1 MLVRA
6 TTAKEVDEVR
16 LLEVLVPE
24 LVVDTAMEEVLANL
38 VEELE
43 VAFVLELRLVVAM
56 APAILEEV
64 LVAAEAK
71 AFRHHG
77 GQLFADR

>member
-24 LVVDTAMEEVLANL
+24 LVVDTAMEEVLATL

-43 VAFVLELRLVVAM
+43 VAFVLELLLVVAVV
-56 APAILEEV
+56 PAILEEV
-64 LVAAEAK
+64 LVEAEAK